1 MCKLSLLFR
10 LNLVADHVKFCPRV
24 IHYWNSFLGLQVARI
39 YIPEGASAR
48 DMFKPRTTTGSDLF
62 SFRTSL
68 HIATFILLGI
78 FSPVETISLKN
89 WERSLSGHAKYLLPV
104 LIRRSK
110 TLRAWA
116 LYYDRR
122 ILHFEC
128 PKAKSVFLIHFLFSF
143 KPFFIIPLPLVNWA
157 EKAVKKQAKIKL
169 KHITPAPRRRNFPR
183 PMECF
188 IGTSTY
194 ASLC

>member
-1 MCKLSLLFR
+1 
-10 LNLVADHVKFCPRV
+10 
-24 IHYWNSFLGLQVARI
+24 
-39 YIPEGASAR
+39 
-48 DMFKPRTTTGSDLF
+48 MFKPRTTTGSDLF
-62 SFRTSL
+62 SFWTSL

-104 LIRRSK
+104 LIRRLN
-110 TLRAWA
+110 TLRAQA
-116 LYYDRR
+116 FYYSLTEIVKFFISNVRT
-122 ILHFEC
+122 LNQY
-128 PKAKSVFLIHFLFSF
+128 SSSTFSF
-143 KPFFIIPLPLVNWA
+143 LLSRFSLFRFHSLNWA

-169 KHITPAPRRRNFPR
+169 KHITPAPRRRNFLR
-183 PMECF
+183 SMECF